1 MEEVGLMGVREKSFL
16 IEKAGESAAYHFRG
30 YASTYGN
37 IDRDQDV
44 MLAGCFDESVKR
56 KSTIPMLWNH
66 WRSDVIG
73 KINLSLDEK
82 GLIAE
87 GTFNLKD
94 PEAQHIKDLVDMDAL
109 DSMSIGFIVEE
120 YEPVDPKRPF
130 GGWSIKKA
138 DVLETSIVTIPANPN
153 ATIAEIK
160 SMSGDANTLKQIFKE
175 AIKEVRQEEKEI
187 EEKQKAILDILRR

>member
-1 MEEVGLMGVREKSFL
+1 MGVREKTFV
-16 IEKAGESAAYHFRG
+16 IEKAGESADYHFRG

-44 MLAGCFDESVKR
+44 MLAGCFTESVSR

-66 WRSDVIG
+66 WRDEVIG

-82 GLIAE
+82 GLIAK

-94 PEAQHIKDLVDMDAL
+94 PRAQHIKDLVDMGAL
-109 DSMSIGFIVEE
+109 DSMSIGFIVND
-120 YEPVDPKRPF
+120 YEPIDKTRPF
-130 GGWSIKKA
+130 GGWRVTRA
-138 DVLETSIVTIPANPN
+138 DVVETSIVTIPANPN
-153 ATIAEIK
+153 ALITSMK
-160 SMSGDANTLKQIFKE
+160 SMSEDAGTLKQVIKQ

-187 EEKQKAILDILRR
+187 EEKQKSILELLNFKVVE